1 MLGGNENTLAVVN
14 SFRPSGGAIT
24 ARLVPIAWTP
34 IGAVVGDAWQNVGIA
49 LAGLVDW
56 MDRTF
61 APEDRRAFV
70 APVRD
75 VELLARTGWE
85 SALPEALDDDAVL
98 NIEDIPEDV
107 ADALAQPAASIV
119 QCAACRRL
127 CVRDEFVW
135 KEKQLCAWD
144 FHAQAFG
151 KRGPWHEAPY
161 ETRHFE
167 TIPSCAYVSAL
178 LLVEGDAEIV
188 LLASAIE
195 DETALAALNVVIAA
209 GNGRPHMAVRTHG
222 GYTLLRE
229 NVDEA

>member
-1 MLGGNENTLAVVN
+1 VN
-14 SFRPSGGAIT
+14 SFRPSGGTIT

-34 IGAVVGDAWQNVGIA
+34 IGAVVGETWQNVGIA
-49 LAGLVDW
+49 MTGLLDW

-61 APEDRRAFV
+61 APEDPRSFI
-70 APVRD
+70 APIRD
-75 VELLARTGWE
+75 VELLARIGWHAE
-85 SALPEALDDDAVL
+85 LPETLDDEGVL
-98 NIEDIPEDV
+98 NIDDLPEDV
-107 ADALAQPAASIV
+107 ADALTQPAAAIV

-144 FHAQAFG
+144 YHAQAFG

-167 TIPSCAYVSAL
+167 TIPSCSYVSAL
-178 LLVEGDAEIV
+178 LLAEGSAEIV
-188 LLASAIE
+188 LLASALD
-195 DETALAALNVVIAA
+195 DETALATFNVVIAA
-209 GNGRPHMAVRTHG
+209 AAGRPHMAVRTQG
-222 GYTLLRE
+222 GFTLLRE

>member
-1 MLGGNENTLAVVN
+1 LLGGNENTLAVVN
-14 SFRPSGGAIT
+14 SFRPTGGAVT

-49 LAGLVDW
+49 LTGLLDW

-61 APEDRRAFV
+61 AAEDPRAFV

-75 VELLARTGWE
+75 VELLVRIGWE
-85 SALPEALDDDAVL
+85 AALPETIDEEALL
-98 NIEDIPEDV
+98 NVEDVPPDV
-107 ADALAQPAASIV
+107 ADALAQPAATIV

-144 FHAQAFG
+144 FHAQVFG

-161 ETRHFE
+161 EARHFE
-167 TIPSCAYVSAL
+167 TIPDCAYVSAL
-178 LLVEGDAEIV
+178 LLAEGDAEIV
-188 LLASAIE
+188 LLASSID
-195 DETALAALNVVIAA
+195 DETALNAMNVVIAA
-209 GNGRPHMAVRTHG
+209 GAGRSHMAVRTLG

>member
-1 MLGGNENTLAVVN
+1 MIGGNETTLAVVN
-14 SFRPSGGAIT
+14 SFRPSGGTIT
-24 ARLVPIAWTP
+24 ARLVPMAWTP
-34 IGAVVGDAWQNVGIA
+34 IGAVAGETWQNVGIA
-49 LAGLVDW
+49 PAGLLDW
-56 MDRTF
+56 IDRTF
-61 APEDRRAFV
+61 APEDPRAFV

-75 VELLARTGWE
+75 IDLLGRIGWQAE
-85 SALPEALDDDAVL
+85 LPETLGEDSVL
-98 NIEDIPEDV
+98 NLEDLPEEV
-107 ADALAQPAASIV
+107 VDALAQPPAAIV

-151 KRGPWHEAPY
+151 KRGPWHDAPY

-178 LLVEGDAEIV
+178 LLAEGNAEIV
-188 LLASAIE
+188 LLASAID
-195 DETALAALNVVIAA
+195 DETALAAFNIVMAA
-209 GNGRPHMAVRTHG
+209 GSGRPHMAVRTHG

-229 NVDEA
+229 NIDEA